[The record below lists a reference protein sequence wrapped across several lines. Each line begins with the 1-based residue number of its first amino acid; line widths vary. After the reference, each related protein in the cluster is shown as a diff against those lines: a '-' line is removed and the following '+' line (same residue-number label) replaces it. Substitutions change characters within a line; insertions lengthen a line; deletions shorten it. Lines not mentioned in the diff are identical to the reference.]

1 MSAVFLSPDREIMV
15 KPNAVTEVIRRKQR
29 DQRKQTDRR
38 TQSRTDSVLSKIE
51 NATYEILRKYEKKS
65 A

>member
-1 MSAVFLSPDREIMV
+1 MAKPD
-15 KPNAVTEVIRRKQR
+15 AVTEVIRRKQR
-29 DQRKQTDRR
+29 DERKQTDRR
-38 TQSRTDSVLSKIE
+38 TQSRTDSVLSRIE